1 MSIQCK
7 CCQSTNVRSIDNQPL
22 FHPSKEEVAEGCM
35 NFDNEIYVEFVCDDC
50 EKTFT
55 KVFSLVEKS

>member
-22 FHPSKEEVAEGCM
+22 FHPSKQDITKGSM

-50 EKTFT
+50 NETFT